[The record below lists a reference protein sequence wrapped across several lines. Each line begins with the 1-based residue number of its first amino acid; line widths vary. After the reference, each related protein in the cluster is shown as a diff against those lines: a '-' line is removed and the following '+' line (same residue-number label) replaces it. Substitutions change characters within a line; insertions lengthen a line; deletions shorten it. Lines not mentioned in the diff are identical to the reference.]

1 MVLVAKRKRVP
12 SAFGQRLRELREE
25 AGITLAELGQRA
37 GMHFTAVS
45 RIERGVVEP
54 NWPTVVKLA
63 AALDADLNKFKD

>member
-12 SAFGQRLRELREE
+12 SAFGQRLRELREQK
-25 AGITLAELGQRA
+25 GITLAELGEQT

-54 NWPTVVKLA
+54 NWTTVVKLA
-63 AALDADLNKFKD
+63 NALDADLNQFKN